1 MTRDGNNNAFFSDTL
16 LPGQLVIITGPMREG
31 KSNLTVYLME
41 KAVDVH
47 YDCYTNINF
56 FEGDEEI
63 DIAKKEGILDE
74 NRTYHK
80 KDDSIHV
87 VTKASEL
94 IKALYKTSKNIT
106 VLDEAQMYAG
116 SARGNA
122 VIVRWFKEF
131 VTQIGKLRS
140 SMILVTQVKSELAV
154 MLKKK
159 LPCHEIKVRRL
170 SFYNRIADVYYV
182 PPQAGD
188 ETEEPLLV
196 KQWKNLPPTKYP
208 YDHEIPAMF
217 EFDINM
223 EEFLLRLSPLNSV
236 QARHGKMIDGKL
248 VDANTIIDDMLR
260 EMGKEETEQYLTTG
274 KHAEKYGVHRDTS
287 LSWAKTG
294 RVPSIKTPGGHYRMK
309 DVPPNPE

>member
-1 MTRDGNNNAFFSDTL
+1 MTQDGNNNAFFPDTL
-16 LPGQLVIITGPMREG
+16 SPGQLVIITGPMREG

-47 YDCYTNINF
+47 YNCYTNINF

-63 DIAKKEGILDE
+63 EIAKKEGILDE
-74 NRTYHK
+74 NRGYHK
-80 KDDSIHV
+80 KDDNIHV

-106 VLDEAQMYAG
+106 VLDEAQIYAG
-116 SARGNA
+116 SSRGNA

-131 VTQIGKLRS
+131 ITQIGKLRS

-159 LPCHEIKVRRL
+159 LPCHEIKVYKR
-170 SFYNRIADVYYV
+170 SFYDRIADVYYV

-188 ETEEPLLV
+188 EAEEPQLV
-196 KQWKNLPPTKYP
+196 KSWKNLPPTKYP

-217 EFDINM
+217 EFDLNM
-223 EEFLLRLSPLNSV
+223 EEFLLRISKLNSV
-236 QARHGKMIDGKL
+236 EIRHGKMVDGML
-248 VDANTIIDDMLR
+248 VNAQTIVNDMLR
-260 EMGKEETEQYLTTG
+260 EMGKEETEGWLSTG
-274 KHAEKYGVHRDTS
+274 EHGEKYGVHPDTS
-287 LSWAKTG
+287 LRWAKAG
-294 RVPSIKTPGGHYRMK
+294 RVPHYITPGGQYRLK
-309 DVPPNPE
+309 DVPPNTE